1 MTVDDIRERIKKKDI
16 ELYVQELLQFENT
29 FDGFEKAIKPLA
41 EQLKIGRVAGHLHIE
56 ADIKSVQDEDRH
68 DVFYAGDG
76 LYSEKGK
83 YQKIFQAVENGYCEL
98 MAFPCEN
105 VE

>member
-41 EQLKIGRVAGHLHIE
+41 ERLKIGRVSNLYRMKIVMMYSMPGMVCIPRKANIR
-56 ADIKSVQDEDRH
+56 RH
-68 DVFYAGDG
+68 F
-76 LYSEKGK
+76 KW
-83 YQKIFQAVENGYCEL
+83 
-98 MAFPCEN
+98 
-105 VE
+105 